1 MPVLLETRDLCS
13 GYGDIQILKQVCI
26 ALEQGKVTAFVG
38 SNGAG
43 KTTLMRTL
51 AGLLPTRRGTIRLA
65 GKPVQTLGP
74 PERLALGLSLV
85 PEGRLV
91 FPDFTVADTLRIGA
105 YAPHARAGWR
115 ERVEQ
120 MFELFPRL
128 KARRNNHAGFLSGGE
143 QQMLALARSLMSRPS
158 LLLLDEPTL
167 GLAPAMVDELF
178 VILARI
184 AETGVTIGL
193 VEQNIQ
199 AALSLSEYA
208 YVMEDGHVA
217 LSGPS
222 AELLACAEVQ
232 ASYLGMRQEAEQA
245 S

>member
-1 MPVLLETRDLCS
+1 MPILLETRDLCS
-13 GYGDIQILKQVCI
+13 GYGDIQILKHVGI

-51 AGLLPTRRGTIRLA
+51 SGLLPTRRGSISLA
-65 GKPVQTLGP
+65 GKPIEKLGP

-115 ERVEQ
+115 ERAER
-120 MFELFPRL
+120 MYELFPRL
-128 KARRNNHAGFLSGGE
+128 KERRGSQAGFLSGGE
-143 QQMLALARSLMSRPS
+143 QQMLALARSLMSSPS

-178 VILARI
+178 TILGRI
-184 AETGVTIGL
+184 RDTGVTIGL

-199 AALSLSEYA
+199 AALSLSDFA
-208 YVMEDGHVA
+208 YVMEDGRVA
-217 LSGPS
+217 LSGAS
-222 AELLACAEVQ
+222 QELLNSPAVRDT
-232 ASYLGMRQEAEQA
+232 YLGVQETA
-245 S
+245 